1 MAPRRKGGLQVRG
14 LRETIRAFDQI
25 GDEVNDDLREGLERA
40 AEPVRAVAVT
50 HALER
55 IQNMPRSPQWAEQKT
70 VISKRSALVYVAPVK
85 RQTRVTTRK
94 RKNLAEQLATKAM
107 EPALDENEE
116 KVVREVETVL
126 DVLGRKHGF

>member
-1 MAPRRKGGLQVRG
+1 
-14 LRETIRAFDQI
+14 
-25 GDEVNDDLREGLERA
+25 
-40 AEPVRAVAVT
+40 
-50 HALER
+50 
-55 IQNMPRSPQWAEQKT
+55 MPRSPQWAEQKT